1 MDEVDKDILNTIQT
15 DLPIDSRPFLKV
27 ADKIGISE
35 DEVIDRVKNLKD
47 RGYIRRLGGVF
58 DSNKLGF
65 KSTLVALRVTPG
77 RIEEVAEKVSSYK
90 GVTHNYQ
97 REDYFN
103 LWFTL
108 VSKDESELNSILDE
122 IESFDGVEKLLD
134 LPALR
139 VFKIGLNLSVK

>member
-1 MDEVDKDILNTIQT
+1 MDEVDKDILNTIQAEF
-15 DLPIDSRPFLKV
+15 PIDSRPFLKV

-35 DEVIDRVKNLKD
+35 GEVIERIKSLKD
-47 RGYIRRLGGVF
+47 RGYIRRIGGVF

-77 RIEEVAEKVSSYK
+77 KLEEVARKVSSYK

-108 VSKDESELNSILDE
+108 VAEDENKLNSILDE